1 MVDGLVGSVR
11 ASPGPARTR
20 PVQVGMR
27 PQDQPGLGPYWWV
40 SVCFSCRRF
49 ADQVAERAGTAR
61 TKPAQVSVF
70 LSGQCYVSDCRL

>member
-1 MVDGLVGSVR
+1 MWQKIVMQEMVHGLVGSVR

-40 SVCFSCRRF
+40 SVCFF
-49 ADQVAERAGTAR
+49 RAGGSR
-61 TKPAQVSVF
+61 TKWRSAQVQPG
-70 LSGQCYVSDCRL
+70 LSPHR